1 MKKRIAIIGAS
12 YLQVPLIQKAKNMGF
27 ETHVFAWVAGDPGEE
42 LADVFYPIS
51 IVEKEA
57 ILEQC
62 RQVGISGICSIASDL
77 AMVTVNYVAAEMG
90 LTANSLECTR
100 ITTNKHEMRRTF
112 EEHGDPSPKSI
123 LVESAADLEG
133 EDLVYPL
140 IVKPLDR
147 SGSRGIT
154 KLENPG
160 GLENAIARARDQ
172 GFVKCAL
179 VEEFATGVEYSV
191 ECISWEGRHTFLA
204 MTRKY
209 TTGSPNFI
217 ETAHFQP
224 APMDDHTLDQVKK
237 VVFHALDS
245 LKVEYGATHTELKI
259 SDAGQIRLIEIGAR
273 MGGDL
278 IGSDLVELSTGIDFV
293 GAVIDVAMGRKPKL
307 HRTTDRVA
315 GVRFVFGPEDLHVLK
330 KIQSENPDLLVRV
343 DVEED
348 CIGEVTDSSKRFG
361 YYLMCADSIEAL
373 NPYLPIGNKERELC

>member
-1 MKKRIAIIGAS
+1 MKKKIAIIGAS
-12 YLQVPLIQKAKNMGF
+12 YLQVPLIQKAKNMGL
-27 ETHVFAWVAGDPGEE
+27 ETHVFAWAAGDPGEE

-62 RQVGISGICSIASDL
+62 RQVGIGGICSIASDL

-100 ITTNKHEMRRTF
+100 ITTNKHEMRKAF
-112 EEHGDPSPKSI
+112 EENRDPSPKSI

-133 EDLVYPL
+133 KELVYPL

-154 KLENPG
+154 KLESRE
-160 GLENAIARARDQ
+160 GLENAIARAKDQ

-179 VEEFATGVEYSV
+179 VEEFATGTEYSV

-209 TTGSPNFI
+209 TTGSPSFI
-217 ETAHFQP
+217 ETAHLQP
-224 APMDDHTLDQVKK
+224 APIDDQMLDRVKQ

-259 SDAGQIRLIEIGAR
+259 SNAGQIRLIEIGAR

-293 GAVIDVAMGRKPKL
+293 GAVIDVAMGRNPTL
-307 HRTTDRVA
+307 HRTAERAA
-315 GVRFVFGPEDLHVLK
+315 GVRFVFGPEDLQVLK
-330 KIQSENPDLLVRV
+330 KLQAENPDILIRV

-348 CIGEVTDSSKRFG
+348 CTGEVTDSSTRFG
-361 YYLMCADSIEAL
+361 YYLMCAGSIEAL
-373 NPYLPIGNKERELC
+373 KPYLPDGNKERE